1 MEQFSR
7 IITSPKAP
15 QKNLTGNSRIVK
27 DLAADIHG
35 DIQKWN
41 GIHLHGL
48 SIIKSITAMKTDD
61 SFSEGLQ
68 DLCDQLE
75 GDVDQLDSIVERLNR
90 AVSQIKTVAL
100 LQTIQDKLFV
110 TWRVEHFVKAVEQ
123 IHEAYKEE
131 LELKRKI
138 LENVAH
144 GSSDSWKMLHL
155 AAWVHQPM
163 IPHNLHVTLESLLV
177 ETGHR

>member
-7 IITSPKAP
+7 VITSPKAT

-75 GDVDQLDSIVERLNR
+75 EDVDQL
-90 AVSQIKTVAL
+90 
-100 LQTIQDKLFV
+100 
-110 TWRVEHFVKAVEQ
+110 
-123 IHEAYKEE
+123 
-131 LELKRKI
+131 
-138 LENVAH
+138 
-144 GSSDSWKMLHL
+144 
-155 AAWVHQPM
+155 
-163 IPHNLHVTLESLLV
+163 
-177 ETGHR
+177 